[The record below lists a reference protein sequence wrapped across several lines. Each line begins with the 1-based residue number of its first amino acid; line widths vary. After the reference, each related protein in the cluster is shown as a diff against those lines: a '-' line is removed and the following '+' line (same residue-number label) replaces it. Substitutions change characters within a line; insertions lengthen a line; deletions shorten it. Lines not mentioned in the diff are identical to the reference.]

1 MFNMALESIPLGRQV
16 LILAGAVLVADNLK
30 KVLDCV
36 CSQDALD
43 RLEQK
48 LAGQPIVPITEQ
60 DLKDKT

>member
-1 MFNMALESIPLGRQV
+1 MKDCDKLKL
-16 LILAGAVLVADNLK
+16 LIELNDNLK

-48 LAGQPIVPITEQ
+48 LAEQPIVPITEQ